1 MIRLTSLSCSYG
13 KKAKPVL
20 RDVSFTLN
28 KGEIAIL
35 LGPNG
40 AGKSTLLQAVL
51 GNIKF
56 YEGDILI
63 DGKNIKELSARQRAK
78 LIAYVPQ
85 SFHFAPSSVYDAILL
100 GRIPYFAFAPSQEDH
115 AYVNQIIQEMGLE
128 TLASRNVTE
137 LSGGEKQKVAI
148 ARALAQ
154 GSEILVLDEPTSN
167 LDLAAQ
173 AQIASLIKGLAK
185 RKNLTILMSIH
196 DLNLALNIGKSF
208 IFLKNGFLIGQK
220 QASQIDEDLISSVFD
235 IEAKKIKQDDHEYF
249 IFGGHGS

>member
-1 MIRLTSLSCSYG
+1 MIRLTSLSCCYG

-20 RDVSFTLN
+20 HDVSFALN

-56 YEGDILI
+56 YKGDIII
-63 DGKNIKELSARQRAK
+63 DGKNIKELSVRERAK

-100 GRIPYFAFAPSQEDH
+100 GRIPYFTFAPSPEDH
-115 AYVNQIIQEMGLE
+115 AYVHQIIQEMGLE

-148 ARALAQ
+148 A
-154 GSEILVLDEPTSN
+154 EILKKEGFVNDFSVSEEKGKKTLNIVLKYSASGERVITN
-167 LDLAAQ
+167 LKRVSKPGLRVYAQ
-173 AQIASLIKGLAK
+173 ADKIPSVLKGLGIAIVSTP
-185 RKNLTILMSIH
+185 NGLLT
-196 DLNLALNIGKSF
+196 D
-208 IFLKNGFLIGQK
+208 K
-220 QASQIDEDLISSVFD
+220 QARKAGV
-235 IEAKKIKQDDHEYF
+235 
-249 IFGGHGS
+249 GGEILAYVW